1 MNAGPHIRL
10 QLLSVTP
17 CCSQTLYSRFK
28 ASFIGLS
35 LAKTIL
41 PNEDPFVYDLV
52 QLIMI

>member
-17 CCSQTLYSRFK
+17 CCSENLYCGFK
-28 ASFIGLS
+28 ASCIGLS
-35 LAKTIL
+35 LSKTIL
-41 PNEDPFVYDLV
+41 PNEDPIVYDLV